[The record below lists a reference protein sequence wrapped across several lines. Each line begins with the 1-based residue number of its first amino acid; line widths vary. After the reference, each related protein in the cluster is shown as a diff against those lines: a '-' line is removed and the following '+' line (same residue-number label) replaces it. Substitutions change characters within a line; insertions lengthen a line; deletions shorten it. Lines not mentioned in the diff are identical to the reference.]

1 MPCAYLGGR
10 GSGGPDRPFCKIQI
24 YLNYTLKLPEIC
36 FGHPPPL
43 PGQTQITVEPPPP
56 PPKHFLDPRMLV
68 SIRYAL
74 TF

>member
-1 MPCAYLGGR
+1 MSCTDLGGR

-36 FGHPPPL
+36 FGHPPP
-43 PGQTQITVEPPPP
+43 PGQTPITVEPP